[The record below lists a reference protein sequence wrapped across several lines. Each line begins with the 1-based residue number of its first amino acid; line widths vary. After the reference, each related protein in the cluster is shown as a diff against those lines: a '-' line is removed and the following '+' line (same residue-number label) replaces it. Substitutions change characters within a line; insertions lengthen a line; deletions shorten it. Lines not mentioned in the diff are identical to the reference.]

1 LWDTESAARSLAPMV
16 GPQTAVVSLQN
27 GVDKDDVLAAHL
39 GREHVIG
46 GVTHIA
52 AVISEP
58 GVIAHTGKL
67 ARVTIGEL
75 DGSGSD
81 RIERIAEAFRKA
93 GVETAV
99 SDDIRRITW
108 DKFVFLTALS
118 GMTALTRKPI
128 GEVRS
133 HPATRAML
141 LDALRETAAAARAEG
156 VRLEESIAQKQLQ
169 QIDSFPPQMLSSM
182 AQDLIKGNR
191 LELEWLSGAVVRRA
205 GKHAVAVPAH
215 RAIYAALVLH
225 AH

>member
-1 LWDTESAARSLAPMV
+1 MKIAMFGSGGVGGYYGARLAQSGQEVTFIARGAHGRLMREKGLRIKSEVGDALIQPVRVIEDPAQAGVQDLVVVGVKLWDTESAARSLAPMV

-99 SDDIRRITW
+99 SDD
-108 DKFVFLTALS
+108 
-118 GMTALTRKPI
+118 
-128 GEVRS
+128 
-133 HPATRAML
+133 
-141 LDALRETAAAARAEG
+141 
-156 VRLEESIAQKQLQ
+156 
-169 QIDSFPPQMLSSM
+169 
-182 AQDLIKGNR
+182 
-191 LELEWLSGAVVRRA
+191 
-205 GKHAVAVPAH
+205 
-215 RAIYAALVLH
+215 
-225 AH
+225 